1 MVHTKLGSI
10 RGIARDHAGERV
22 DAYLGVNY
30 AEAPVGALRFRP
42 PRLVRKPWR
51 GELKAQSPAK
61 TCIQTLDDS
70 IPGFLGTEMWNPPT
84 ELSEDCLNM
93 NIWVPKNPSG
103 VVLVWIFGGG
113 FFRGS
118 PSISLYDGTV
128 LAATTKAIVVNIN
141 YRVGPFGFLFLG
153 HGSPA
158 SGNMGLLDQQ
168 AALQW
173 INQHIS
179 SFGGDPSQ
187 VTLIGESAGAASAT
201 AHISAPRSYPYF
213 SKVIA
218 NSGSIIHPWASRPA
232 YEVLR
237 KSMDLAAKLGC
248 TTDGASADSI
258 HECMTKFSAKEI
270 QAKNNA
276 IWSEMGSTTTLPFV
290 PIRDDGNFFK
300 EDLYESLYR
309 GAVKKNVSVII
320 GVVKDEGTAWLP
332 YYFKNIGLSSSEN
345 VKASG
350 PEDLERLTDLAY
362 KHAMGSFAPYFAN
375 SQEAV
380 QIFIDAYKP
389 VSAQKELKERI
400 RNGVAQLVGDFFFT
414 CSVKEYAEF
423 LASNIEGSVYTYYF
437 TRRSSANPWEEWM
450 GVMHGYEIE
459 YEFGLPFSNSSLYKE
474 SELAGEQAISRLMM
488 EMIGHFAK
496 TGTPSQY
503 WPKYSYR
510 NKQSLVIDLATAY
523 DGPTLIK
530 DFHRKYCDA
539 IDNAKI
545 ATRRGYQ
552 QQ

>member
-1 MVHTKLGSI
+1 MVHEAVVFLI
-10 RGIARDHAGERV
+10 DVVHDGIFPKADKKGVEVPVGERSGIPLLELRGLLSLTRKAKPRAKEAV
-22 DAYLGVNY
+22 VRSRVELGDNGD
-30 AEAPVGALRFRP
+30 VG
-42 PRLVRKPWR
+42 

-389 VSAQKELKERI
+389 VSAQKELK
-400 RNGVAQLVGDFFFT
+400 
-414 CSVKEYAEF
+414 
-423 LASNIEGSVYTYYF
+423 
-437 TRRSSANPWEEWM
+437 SSANPWEEWM